1 MEQSYDV
8 SLDTP
13 KHHYRGVITINYKGG
28 KASAEIDINDLGH
41 FEAQGIYEDKDFEF
55 SGIAEPDGFE
65 RIEFEAKGQLWG
77 NSLDFKARSNIGE
90 IVVFGTVE
98 DKASKDSKVIDEW
111 QGGNEIIDFLL

>member
-28 KASAEIDINDLGH
+28 KASATIDINGLGC
-41 FEAQGIYEDKDFEF
+41 FEAQGSYEDKDFEF
-55 SGIAEPDGFE
+55 SGIAEPNDSE
-65 RIEFEAKGQLWG
+65 RVEFDARGQLWG
-77 NSLDFKARSNIGE
+77 NSLDFKAQSNIGE